1 MMESF
6 FIDENQTVKIDFS
19 QAAWY
24 FDKLHDMYHQAK
36 ISDTLK
42 DVDCIFANDKEI
54 VFVEYKN
61 SNFKGVDKPEAFN
74 PINIDKINGVAKK
87 YYDSLHYFYGM
98 NFDKNITKKY
108 VYLLECK
115 NGDIV
120 LRNYVREKLVNILPF
135 RLQKTGAFP
144 HRLIDEVS
152 VLSIEEWNKSY
163 AAYPAILLK

>member
-1 MMESF
+1 
-6 FIDENQTVKIDFS
+6 
-19 QAAWY
+19 
-24 FDKLHDMYHQAK
+24 
-36 ISDTLK
+36 
-42 DVDCIFANDKEI
+42 
-54 VFVEYKN
+54 
-61 SNFKGVDKPEAFN
+61 
-74 PINIDKINGVAKK
+74 
-87 YYDSLHYFYGM
+87 M

-163 AAYPAILLK
+163 AAYPAMLLK